1 MNGEQA
7 LAVLGG
13 VLVGGALA
21 GWVIRRRIDRAP
33 RILMRTNVTGERVPA
48 VLGEAVLVGSA
59 GVVACIVAGGLAGW
73 DVLGGVRP
81 PAALATAVIVMAAAG
96 RWDDLRGDERPRG
109 FGGHIGA
116 LRGGRITGGLVKIAA
131 GGVAGIA
138 CGLILS
144 GDLWIVLEAV
154 LLVALSANLLNLLDR
169 APGRAAK
176 LWLVLAVPLFVF
188 GEPVWAIAASGM
200 LGAVFC
206 LLPSDLG
213 ERAMLG
219 DMGANPLG
227 AVVGLGLLVSL
238 DRPFRVAAI
247 LVLLA
252 LNLASERY
260 SFSTIIER
268 NALLR
273 KLDRIG
279 RK

>member
-1 MNGEQA
+1 MSGEQA

-13 VLVGGALA
+13 VLLGGAMA

-33 RILMRTNVTGERVPA
+33 RILMRTNVAGRRVPA

-73 DVLGGVRP
+73 DVLEGVRL
-81 PAALATAVIVMAAAG
+81 PAALATAVVVMAAAG

-109 FGGHIGA
+109 FGGHLGA
-116 LRGGRITGGLVKIAA
+116 LKGGRITGGLVKIAA
-131 GGVAGIA
+131 GAVAGIA
-138 CGLILS
+138 CGLVLS
-144 GDLWIVLEAV
+144 GDFWIVLEAV

-176 LWLVLAVPLFVF
+176 LWLVLSVPLFAF
-188 GEPVWAIAASGM
+188 GEPGWRVAASGM

-227 AVVGLGLLVSL
+227 AAVGLGLLVSL
-238 DRPFRVAAI
+238 ERPYRVAVI

-260 SFSTIIER
+260 SFSTIIKR
-268 NALLR
+268 NTFL
-273 KLDRIG
+273 KKFDEIG

>member
-1 MNGEQA
+1 
-7 LAVLGG
+7 
-13 VLVGGALA
+13 
-21 GWVIRRRIDRAP
+21 
-33 RILMRTNVTGERVPA
+33 MRTNVAGERVPA
-48 VLGEAVLVGSA
+48 VLGEAVLVGTA
-59 GVVACIVAGGLAGW
+59 GVVACIVAGSLAGW
-73 DVLGGVRP
+73 DVLEGVRV
-81 PAALATAVIVMAAAG
+81 PAALAVVVVMMAAAG

-109 FGGHIGA
+109 FGGHLGA
-116 LRGGRITGGLVKIAA
+116 LKGGRITGGLVKIAA
-131 GGVAGIA
+131 GGAAGLT

-144 GDLWIVLEAV
+144 GDLFTVLEAIF
-154 LLVALSANLLNLLDR
+154 LVALSANLLNLLDR

-176 LWLVLAVPLFVF
+176 LWIVLAVPLFAF
-188 GEPVWAIAASGM
+188 GEPGWAIAASGM

-227 AVVGLGLLVSL
+227 AAVGLGLLVSL
-238 DRPFRVAAI
+238 ERPYRVAAI

-268 NALLR
+268 NIFLK

>member
-7 LAVLGG
+7 LVVLGG
-13 VLVGGALA
+13 VLLGGAMA
-21 GWVIRRRIDRAP
+21 GWVARRRIDRAP
-33 RILMRTNVTGERVPA
+33 RILMRTNVVGALVPA

-59 GVVACIVAGGLAGW
+59 GVVACVVAGGLAGL
-73 DVLGGVRP
+73 DVLEGMRV
-81 PAALATAVIVMAAAG
+81 PAALATVVVVMAAAG

-109 FGGHIGA
+109 FGGHLGA
-116 LRGGRITGGLVKIAA
+116 LKGGRITGGLVKIVAGGAA
-131 GGVAGIA
+131 GLA

-176 LWLVLAVPLFVF
+176 LWLVLAVPLFAF
-188 GEPVWAIAASGM
+188 GEPGWAIAASGM
-200 LGAVFC
+200 LGAAFC

-227 AVVGLGLLVSL
+227 AAVGLGLLVSL
-238 DRPFRVAAI
+238 ERPYRVAAI

>member
-1 MNGEQA
+1 
-7 LAVLGG
+7 
-13 VLVGGALA
+13 
-21 GWVIRRRIDRAP
+21 
-33 RILMRTNVTGERVPA
+33 MRTNVAGERVPA

-73 DVLGGVRP
+73 DVLEGVRV
-81 PAALATAVIVMAAAG
+81 PAALATVVVVMAAAG

-109 FGGHIGA
+109 FGGHLGA
-116 LRGGRITGGLVKIAA
+116 LKGGRITGGLVKIAA
-131 GGVAGIA
+131 GGAAGLT

-144 GDLWIVLEAV
+144 GELLSGDLWMVLEAV
-154 LLVALSANLLNLLDR
+154 FLVALSANLLNLLDR

-176 LWLVLAVPLFVF
+176 LWLVLAVPLFAF

-200 LGAVFC
+200 LGTVLC

-227 AVVGLGLLVSL
+227 AAVGLGLLVSL
-238 DRPFRVAAI
+238 ERPYRVAAI

-260 SFSTIIER
+260 SFSTIMER
-268 NALLR
+268 NALL
-273 KLDRIG
+273 KKFDGLG
-279 RK
+279 RRGSA